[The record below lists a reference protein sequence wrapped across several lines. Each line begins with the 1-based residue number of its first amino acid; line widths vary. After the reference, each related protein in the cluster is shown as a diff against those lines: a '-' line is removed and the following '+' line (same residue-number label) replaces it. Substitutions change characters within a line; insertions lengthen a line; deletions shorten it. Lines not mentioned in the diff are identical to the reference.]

1 MYNSLHPLLWAAKNS
16 ESQPVQS
23 QPSLRPWYVDLRM
36 EPVEV
41 FAAMQQINA
50 NFLLSSR
57 SCWRLVFH
65 CSTMFYCVLLYM
77 FYIVLLCSTMFYYVL
92 PCSTMFCST
101 CILSILSVVFP
112 PWRVSGSVLQW
123 WPMDVQNVF
132 TSHSGRNCHYKSWNG
147 WELGPALEKVILW
160 LAPLGYAS
168 AASLPNGFWHRLNDI
183 FKAVQDT
190 HQEEGTGIFILQP
203 ALR

>member
-1 MYNSLHPLLWAAKNS
+1 MLISAWSQWKSLQPCSKLMQIFSCPLDHAGAL
-16 ESQPVQS
+16 
-23 QPSLRPWYVDLRM
+23 
-36 EPVEV
+36 
-41 FAAMQQINA
+41 F
-50 NFLLSSR
+50 F
-57 SCWRLVFH
+57 
-65 CSTMFYCVLLYM
+65 
-77 FYIVLLCSTMFYYVL
+77 IVLLCSTVFYYICSTLFYYVL

-112 PWRVSGSVLQW
+112 PWRVSGSVLQC

-168 AASLPNGFWHRLNDI
+168 AASLPNGF
-183 FKAVQDT
+183 
-190 HQEEGTGIFILQP
+190 
-203 ALR
+203 